1 MLFFGRVLVGRLSA
15 GCCIS
20 AVGSASTAA
29 AAAAAAAAA
38 GTSGTY
44 GRTEKLTLSVEVQRL
59 PGQSLLVDITSKDA
73 V

>member
-15 GCCIS
+15 GCGIS
-20 AVGSASTAA
+20 AVGSVST
-29 AAAAAAAAA
+29 AAAAA

-44 GRTEKLTLSVEVQRL
+44 ARTEKLTLSVEVQRL
-59 PGQSLLVDITSKDA
+59 PGQSLLVDVTSKEA